1 MKSFLHLTIA
11 IVAVSVSGWSARVW
25 AQTTTPARPAMA
37 GQSVGKGAAAPP
49 AIKTVSGL
57 VKGSK
62 AAGSLTIN
70 TDDGKDWKF
79 SVDSSTKVTGKEG
92 SRAGGADPGSL
103 GVGPQAVTTKG
114 AAKPAVANQKTSVT
128 DIGMGD
134 LVSVTYDEVGGT
146 MHAASVRVMTKYVDR
161 FR

>member
-79 SVDSSTKVTGKEG
+79 SVDSSTKVTGK
-92 SRAGGADPGSL
+92 D
-103 GVGPQAVTTKG
+103 T